1 MKGMCSTQNSF
12 FIYRPWTWTKK
23 QNGMGQAK
31 KIMMRKLK
39 LKKTEVERVWVR
51 LILPHT
57 LALITEGLHF
67 LCHHYSKKH
76 KSVSLTKCHDFH
88 FEESTG
94 LYHPSLLKDFLCQ
107 DLVLLKTRKKWSE
120 NVNTVTRNT
129 FYLSYAK
136 QISRHKQTCF
146 QIKLNIV
153 KTKSRG
159 ISYF

>member
-1 MKGMCSTQNSF
+1 MN
-12 FIYRPWTWTKK
+12 KK
-23 QNGMGQAK
+23 AKWNGTSKENYDEKAQ
-31 KIMMRKLK
+31 I
-39 LKKTEVERVWVR
+39 KKTEVERVWVR

-94 LYHPSLLKDFLCQ
+94 LYHLSLLKDFLCQ

-136 QISRHKQTCF
+136 QISRHKLTCF

-153 KTKSRG
+153 KTKSTG

>member
-12 FIYRPWTWTKK
+12 FIYRPWTWTKSK
-23 QNGMGQAK
+23 NGMGQEK

-39 LKKTEVERVWVR
+39 LKTEVERVWVR

-67 LCHHYSKKH
+67 FVPPLFKKAQV
-76 KSVSLTKCHDFH
+76 SMSLTKCHDFH

-94 LYHPSLLKDFLCQ
+94 LYHPSLLKDFLYQ

-129 FYLSYAK
+129 FFIFLMPNKYL
-136 QISRHKQTCF
+136 
-146 QIKLNIV
+146 
-153 KTKSRG
+153 G
-159 ISYF
+159 INKHVSK